1 MSKQRIDITREVSI
15 ALSNAGVASEKKRIL
30 QNEIVQQL
38 ETLEGID
45 RIEITKDFVSAV
57 AGYVQQ
63 QGLTNFSVDNLEAVM
78 REQGISRPTV
88 SQETGAGL
96 KESIEKELAAH
107 FYDTSERYGTSYKD
121 IADNKEDAKPYQT
134 LVPEIAQRIRNAY
147 TKGNTLIDITALQE
161 LVSDLCN
168 VNIGEGM
175 IILSTKRSDLSPD
188 RLELNSTKRFNLMAQ
203 EAARRALSQHNVTD
217 PARVQQLADTIIEA
231 GSGFKKL
238 GGDLFRDFHFASRS
252 DIGKSTTPIKM
263 LHELPEI
270 QDIAQRMASEPD
282 YGPQKKELS
291 TELDKDKEKYIFGRK
306 EIAKASVTYVVE
318 EAVGESIK
326 DLAKISKDPYL
337 KAAAEYLKSKM
348 SQDVSDS
355 FAKKLK
361 SELVREFMNNHIS
374 TKARAD
380 GSKMTINDLSAR
392 LAHPVGQNL
401 LRAAVSEKLLAR
413 RTTLETVSKG
423 LFDQIADGW
432 VALKEEANRKT
443 VKTVEKVSKKLG
455 ITSDWG
461 VVRWLEEGKKMEAG
475 TLAKGALEN
484 FLAFDPDDKN
494 TYPAADK
501 LKVDTNKEI
510 AGRAERFTQASQAVD
525 LMVTTEMREN
535 RLQPKFNL
543 HPRVRERLVRYL
555 YENPELDQVA
565 FSKSLCDNFMQR
577 GRANKTFTLAHF
589 EPKGDRTQGTWK
601 EFFRKCVQK
610 FRKLFASWPELP
622 SLFTPSAAA
631 FENVLGEVKNIVK
644 TGITP
649 PRVYSSHRDA
659 QAAVIEAVKVFNRDN
674 RSPSGTGLL
683 VEKRTLPDIA
693 IDKDVRAA
701 LVKQVTIELEKARV
715 EGKKI
720 FMDDIIA
727 GLQPGM
733 KELAKKGRD
742 GVTGE
747 ITAKTVKD
755 SALSALSDRVIPGY
769 EKPVTQASQS
779 LEDFCKEVV
788 GKKAAVV
795 LGDYSIGEM
804 GRTRSEVQKAV
815 LEHAMADVA
824 DIPGKKEVKKAL
836 EKAVDAALKEYDE
849 KSSNGIYT
857 QDLITELQ
865 KVAKSSI
872 QTDEIP
878 PKKEGQQSTYKLVV
892 KDGLDKQL
900 SDKVTE
906 SADLYSEKIFGMEEK
921 QRLSVLEH
929 VRKYRTAPEYVK
941 ITSEGAEYYGY
952 VGSESQKLPED
963 LLPTLNSAKAFFEYI
978 VSHSK
983 TKEGK
988 DYCRKLTNDPK
999 YAEVLFYSRFQDNDG
1014 FHPLP
1019 IFLKRN
1025 DLVDQAVIDIVE
1037 AREKELLACSGY
1049 IKAGHDIKVVAENIN
1064 AMKKAGV
1071 FKVGADNSLAPQA
1084 KEIMTALV
1092 EKRAIVVEGVA
1103 DKPVIVE
1110 GSAPEVRAKAEQLLR
1125 FLNNHKNEKPEEL
1138 EKLTAEF
1145 IRVKKFEAS
1154 EIRDSKVS
1162 GQSLTDF
1169 VKSTH
1174 DVNLTLMRTDART
1187 KAVSEIGEVVSA
1199 NLDYKRDKEAK
1210 ALADERERLEREQ
1223 EARRKADKKAH
1234 FDRSVEKRARDIV
1247 DEGINRGQSSVRKG
1261 IAAVASVIRKV
1272 PYGSTIVGE
1281 DPRLERRPDATPGKK
1296 PGDQGRTHS

>member
-1 MSKQRIDITREVSI
+1 MLCLNRELILLREVSI

-134 LVPEIAQRIRNAY
+134 LVPEIAQKIRNAY

-203 EAARRALSQHNVTD
+203 EAARRSLSQYNITD

-238 GGDLFRDFHFASRS
+238 GGDLFRDFHFAERS

-270 QDIAQRMASEPD
+270 QAIAQEMAKNPD
-282 YGPQKKELS
+282 YRPQKKELS
-291 TELDKDKEKYIFGRK
+291 AELDKDKEKYIFGRK

-318 EAVGESIK
+318 EAVSKSIE
-326 DLAKISKDPYL
+326 DLAEISKDPYL

-392 LAHPVGQNL
+392 LAHPVGQDL

-475 TLAKGALEN
+475 TLAKGALEK

-494 TYPAADK
+494 TFPAADK
-501 LKVDTNKEI
+501 LKVDTNKKI
-510 AGRAERFTQASQAVD
+510 AERAERFTQASQAVD

-555 YENPELDQVA
+555 YESPELDQVA
-565 FSKSLCDNFMQR
+565 FCKSLCDNFMQR

-659 QAAVIEAVKVFNRDN
+659 QAAVIEAVKLFNRDN
-674 RSPSGTGLL
+674 RSRSGNGLL
-683 VEKRTLPDIA
+683 VDGRTLPDIA

-755 SALSALSDRVIPGY
+755 SALSAAPVPGY
-769 EKPVTQASQS
+769 MKPETQASQS

-795 LGDYSIGEM
+795 LGEYSIGEM
-804 GRTRSEVQKAV
+804 GRTRSEVRKAV

-836 EKAVDAALKEYDE
+836 EKAVDTALKNYDE
-849 KSSNGIYT
+849 RSSNGIYT

-872 QTDEIP
+872 QTDETP

-906 SADLYSEKIFGMEEK
+906 SADLYNKKIFDTKEK
-921 QRLSVLEH
+921 QRISVLEH
-929 VRKYRTAPEYVK
+929 VKKHRTAPEYVK
-941 ITSEGAEYYGY
+941 ITTRDGAEHYRD
-952 VGSESQKLPED
+952 VGSESQKSPED

-983 TKEGK
+983 TE
-988 DYCRKLTNDPK
+988 DDRAYCRKLTNDPK
-999 YAEVLFYSRFQDNDG
+999 YAEVLFYSRFQDDNG

-1019 IFLKRN
+1019 IFLKRYN
-1025 DLVDQAVIDIVE
+1025 LVNSEVIAIVE
-1037 AREKELLACSGY
+1037 EREKELLACRGY
-1049 IKAGHDIKVVAENIN
+1049 IEAGHDIKVVAENIN

-1071 FKVGADNSLAPQA
+1071 FGINTDLEKLDDKAGP
-1084 KEIMTALV
+1084 IMTALV

-1110 GSAPEVRAKAEQLLR
+1110 GPTLVTRGKAEQLLR
-1125 FLNNHKNEKPEEL
+1125 FLHNHENEKPEEL
-1138 EKLTAEF
+1138 KKLTAEF
-1145 IRVKKFEAS
+1145 IDRQKITKEEIDACKVNIDGLKGYISDKYKISTDQVFKDLKGAHVSEVIGKPKPAIVEAS
-1154 EIRDSKVS
+1154 EQRKEKEVDKAANRKAEIEAEARALVSRRDSS
-1162 GQSLTDF
+1162 ASTE
-1169 VKSTH
+1169 KST
-1174 DVNLTLMRTDART
+1174 VRKGFISGLASLVRQ
-1187 KAVSEIGEVVSA
+1187 VPYGEVVVGPEP
-1199 NLDYKRDKEAK
+1199 KRPNSTPTN
-1210 ALADERERLEREQ
+1210 
-1223 EARRKADKKAH
+1223 KKTDGI
-1234 FDRSVEKRARDIV
+1234 DR
-1247 DEGINRGQSSVRKG
+1247 G
-1261 IAAVASVIRKV
+1261 
-1272 PYGSTIVGE
+1272 
-1281 DPRLERRPDATPGKK
+1281 
-1296 PGDQGRTHS
+1296 

>member
-878 PKKEGQQSTYKLVV
+878 PKKEGQEPTSRLVV
-892 KDGLDKQL
+892 DKEGLGQL
-900 SDKVTE
+900 TTKAIE
-906 SADLYSEKIFGMEEK
+906 SAESYSIRIADWGKQHAEQAFNYVKENKMAMDDAVIPFSDGTQKNVPVYSEAKK
-921 QRLSVLEH
+921 V
-929 VRKYRTAPEYVK
+929 VA
-941 ITSEGAEYYGY
+941 
-952 VGSESQKLPED
+952 QKV
-963 LLPTLNSAKAFFEYI
+963 LPTLNSAKAFLEYI
-978 VSHSK
+978 VNHGK
-983 TKEGK
+983 TDKE
-988 DYCRKLTNDPK
+988 YCTQLILDPR
-999 YAEVLFYSRFQDNDG
+999 YAEVLHYSRFADSSGKVKKPLSGFLEDNKLALEMVSIVKAQEQDLDAC
-1014 FHPLP
+1014 
-1019 IFLKRN
+1019 LK
-1025 DLVDQAVIDIVE
+1025 LYPEKDI
-1037 AREKELLACSGY
+1037 KEL
-1049 IKAGHDIKVVAENIN
+1049 AENIN

-1092 EKRAIVVEGVA
+1092 EKRAIVVEGVS

-1154 EIRDSKVS
+1154 EIKDSKVS

-1174 DVNLTLMRTDART
+1174 NVNLTLMRTDART

-1272 PYGSTIVGE
+1272 PYGSAIVGE